1 MDEKESQTASIVLQ
15 KVNRTNLHFNI
26 YLGEL
31 HMSSCV
37 FIAHSWLKLKYI
49 YEKTAYNK

>member
-31 HMSSCV
+31 HMSFYV
-37 FIAHSWLKLKYI
+37 FIAHSRSKLKYI